1 MIEDWDDLRYFLA
14 AMRAGSLTA
23 AATTLGVQQST
34 MSRRIKAL
42 EERLGQPLFE
52 RRQGGLVATAL
63 ARAWLNDTERI
74 EQQVLTLDAIAQS
87 GQGASPKGLVRITT
101 TEPLASALLLPQLH
115 LWRQRYPLIEIELL
129 TGNQSLDMARRE
141 AEIALRFIRPTRG
154 DLCLRKLT
162 SMPRA
167 ILASRELIAN
177 HPSASLTELSWI
189 VFELPDVQTPE
200 HRWHEQHIKRPALL
214 HTSSYTLLL
223 DALRQGLGAG
233 IAVSV
238 MREQRAPQTQLIEL
252 SPPPDAQLPPPL
264 ELWLVTHNALREL
277 PHIDA
282 IWSEL
287 EALALAL

>member
-14 AMRAGSLTA
+14 AMRASSLTA
-23 AATTLGVQQST
+23 AALALGVQQST

-42 EERLGQPLFE
+42 EDRLGQPLFE

-63 ARAWLNDTERI
+63 ARAWLDGAERI
-74 EQQVLTLDAIAQS
+74 EQQILTLDAIAQS

-101 TEPLASALLLPQLH
+101 TEPLASAFLLPQLH
-115 LWRQRYPLIEIELL
+115 SWRQRYPLIEIELL
-129 TGNQSLDMARRE
+129 TGNQSLDMVRRE

-154 DLCLRKLT
+154 DLCIRKLT
-162 SMPRA
+162 SMPRT
-167 ILASRELIAN
+167 ILASRALIERHPGADLAEL
-177 HPSASLTELSWI
+177 PWI
-189 VFELPDVQTPE
+189 VFELPEVQTPE
-200 HRWHEQHIKRPALL
+200 HRWHEQHIGKPALL
-214 HTSSYTLLL
+214 RTSSYTLLL

-233 IAVSV
+233 IAVNA
-238 MREQRAPQTQLIEL
+238 MREQLPELIAL
-252 SPPPDAQLPPPL
+252 PTPPDAPLPQPL

-287 EALALAL
+287 EAMALAL